1 VLARRLTSHSPS
13 SVAEHYGRD
22 PVTISQEV
30 GKLEKRIREDES
42 LEVTLGYL
50 FPQKMMPDVVGIS
63 A

>member
-13 SVAEHYGRD
+13 SVAELYGRD

-30 GKLEKRIREDES
+30 GKLEKRIREDKS